1 MSKKK
6 KGEST
11 EHRHLREFV
20 NSIISKDY
28 ATANVSLDNV
38 VKEKVKSRVNKI
50 LQES

>member
-1 MSKKK
+1 MSKKQRS
-6 KGEST
+6 EPT
-11 EHRHLREFV
+11 ERRYLREFV
-20 NSIISKDY
+20 NSVISKDY